1 MNLFNLFGTGN
12 DLNTG
17 SFVTLNGK
25 EWRESIT
32 DFRKAF
38 SEANDIG
45 VTKIGTLFS
54 WLTGNFNN
62 DYDFVKDLDADTEA
76 LKKFKDAYTNESS
89 LTFKKKNESF
99 DATLKNS
106 SVILQDF
113 VNHTDDASISVKN
126 FFSSVTGA
134 GKLTNALKGIG
145 LQMLTTAAQAAAI
158 WAITEGFKRLVNWV
172 DKLYRSGEIAK
183 EKMEKSKKTYQDT
196 TDEIKSL
203 NDELE
208 ENKKRIAEINGQDVI
223 TYTDKQ
229 ELEKLETANTRLKR
243 QIELKEHL
251 AKIEAKDAANKTVKS
266 FKENYGFDYFGEG
279 FDFDKK
285 GPTDFINYKG
295 LFDSIHPDE
304 FGDKILERSNDI
316 REYSAAIDYLND
328 KIDKYDQMAAVAAT
342 PDEEQTWLKQAE
354 LYQTQLEKINQG
366 ILDQADDLETYK
378 ETLDLVGFDNLTST
392 QKKIYNQIESALKY
406 DYMKADPASWFEQNF
421 NDSKYAD
428 VVSKLKEDPEGAG
441 KALIALNTQAE
452 NSGKSLGEMLDI
464 AKEFFGVT
472 SEFDDYS
479 QALKDAKDKAD
490 AAGVSLGA
498 LFNIAD
504 NESFRNLFS
513 SGIDLD
519 LLAEFIKYM
528 QDAGFAVDDVITEL
542 KTFNKAGVEANSVTI
557 DADTAV
563 KNVTTTISAV
573 TAALQAQTT
582 GVGVTAENFKALTD
596 ADKDYADCLEYVN
609 GTMQINTEKAK
620 KLTDNKI
627 EEAKATVRVARS
639 QAQLKYAENK
649 QELSRLNDAL
659 KKNND
664 LSEEQQSTLK
674 EAISNR
680 EQENKKLREQCQNY
694 EVLYSQLVQ
703 VSGAYQ
709 DWLNAQNATEA
720 GTMYDDAIKAY
731 DAIKDALES
740 GKIGTQK
747 YNAAVEF
754 LVPKSVDENA
764 VQQYVDTLKKYLTD
778 DSKGITNFLNDAVK
792 AGLMEED
799 SSGYVAIA
807 GKKTIDDFCDALKL
821 TPDMVRAI
829 FGELQEYGF
838 DFNWDDAFFGETLT
852 SLEMQADELQEKMD
866 SVKPDSDSY
875 KEWNDQLKEVNEK
888 IENIKGNIDNTDV
901 DALVDAYEKAK
912 DAVDQMNSQ
921 GDTFDGQADELQSA
935 LDKAADNLNKN
946 GRVQLWIDASE
957 AEKTVDDLTQRFN
970 SGDFS
975 VATELETAQDKL
987 ADLNTQKEKLG
998 APTEVEIQVYAQGL
1012 EDAGKSTEEITQ
1024 TLKDAKILNVE
1035 TDDSE
1040 DKLSQTKDTVTDIA
1054 NMLLTPYTLDLNTTE
1069 ALGKLGTVRDLMNQI
1084 SETTITAPVPSV
1096 PKSYAERITTGTPG
1110 IGSANAAGTNGGLAR
1125 AERALV
1131 GELGYEVVVN
1141 PHSGKWYTVGEH
1153 GAEFVN
1159 LPKDAIVFD
1168 HQKSEELLKNG
1179 FVGARGMAMA
1189 EGNAY
1194 DQGVGT
1200 ITGGGYIPK
1209 NNPATSTTF
1218 QKNAKAAAATATA
1231 TEAAQKNLERI
1242 EAEAD
1247 AVKEAYEAQKKALE
1261 KQKKELESIKDSLES
1276 EQKILDGIV
1285 KTVTARIDKEIDR
1298 LEHQWDDL
1306 KEQLEDEKNN
1316 LDAAMNGATYLIEKR
1331 TKALQK
1337 EQEALDDSYQ
1347 PRIDALQDELD
1358 KLNETNDA
1366 QEKAIELARKKAA
1379 MDAAKANRS
1388 VRVYRE
1394 GKGFVWEADE
1404 SEVKSTEEDYNDAL
1418 RQKEQEDAQKALEDQ
1433 KAALEKEL
1441 EDKKQELQ
1449 DKIDAYD
1456 EYKDKLS
1463 EGQNEY
1469 TNSKNVAILRQLY
1482 GANADQMILNMDQA
1496 MIDKITTDYM
1506 NNMSNT
1512 DHVENQIKE
1521 NQKLIDQLEDYKS
1534 KWEEVADAYE
1544 TEQNRI
1550 NTVARLGADWEE
1562 KILGQ
1567 RTDVLDDFKNHYI
1580 DILRQI
1586 EEKTAEIN
1594 DLSLKIEVVE
1604 EEYQTKSDELDKEK
1618 KAAQAEVKTTKSSS
1632 TSSHATGIMN
1642 VAAFERARVDE
1653 AGPEIVVRQPEAG
1666 RYTSLEVGD
1675 GVAPGNLTRRLFSA
1689 AINPEA
1695 FVESAILK
1703 RMGNV
1708 NAELASAGSSGVH
1721 IGDIN
1726 IVMNGV
1732 NDVENFGRI
1741 LHQNISSIMAQE
1753 FSKR

>member
-1 MNLFNLFGTGN
+1 
-12 DLNTG
+12 
-17 SFVTLNGK
+17 
-25 EWRESIT
+25 
-32 DFRKAF
+32 
-38 SEANDIG
+38 
-45 VTKIGTLFS
+45 
-54 WLTGNFNN
+54 
-62 DYDFVKDLDADTEA
+62 
-76 LKKFKDAYTNESS
+76 
-89 LTFKKKNESF
+89 
-99 DATLKNS
+99 
-106 SVILQDF
+106 
-113 VNHTDDASISVKN
+113 
-126 FFSSVTGA
+126 
-134 GKLTNALKGIG
+134 
-145 LQMLTTAAQAAAI
+145 
-158 WAITEGFKRLVNWV
+158 
-172 DKLYRSGEIAK
+172 
-183 EKMEKSKKTYQDT
+183 
-196 TDEIKSL
+196 
-203 NDELE
+203 
-208 ENKKRIAEINGQDVI
+208 
-223 TYTDKQ
+223 
-229 ELEKLETANTRLKR
+229 
-243 QIELKEHL
+243 
-251 AKIEAKDAANKTVKS
+251 
-266 FKENYGFDYFGEG
+266 
-279 FDFDKK
+279 
-285 GPTDFINYKG
+285 
-295 LFDSIHPDE
+295 
-304 FGDKILERSNDI
+304 
-316 REYSAAIDYLND
+316 
-328 KIDKYDQMAAVAAT
+328 
-342 PDEEQTWLKQAE
+342 
-354 LYQTQLEKINQG
+354 
-366 ILDQADDLETYK
+366 
-378 ETLDLVGFDNLTST
+378 
-392 QKKIYNQIESALKY
+392 
-406 DYMKADPASWFEQNF
+406 
-421 NDSKYAD
+421 
-428 VVSKLKEDPEGAG
+428 
-441 KALIALNTQAE
+441 
-452 NSGKSLGEMLDI
+452 
-464 AKEFFGVT
+464 
-472 SEFDDYS
+472 
-479 QALKDAKDKAD
+479 
-490 AAGVSLGA
+490 
-498 LFNIAD
+498 
-504 NESFRNLFS
+504 
-513 SGIDLD
+513 
-519 LLAEFIKYM
+519 
-528 QDAGFAVDDVITEL
+528 
-542 KTFNKAGVEANSVTI
+542 
-557 DADTAV
+557 
-563 KNVTTTISAV
+563 
-573 TAALQAQTT
+573 
-582 GVGVTAENFKALTD
+582 
-596 ADKDYADCLEYVN
+596 
-609 GTMQINTEKAK
+609 MQINTEKAK
-620 KLTDNKI
+620 KLTDKKI

-649 QELSRLNDAL
+649 QELSRLNDEL
-659 KKNND
+659 KKNNN

-694 EVLYSQLVQ
+694 EVLYSQLMQ
-703 VSGAYQ
+703 ASGAYQ

-720 GTMYDDAIKAY
+720 GTMYNDAIKAY

-747 YNAAVEF
+747 YKAAVEF

-778 DSKGITNFLNDAVK
+778 DSKGVTNFLNDAVK

-807 GKKTIDDFCDALKL
+807 GKKTIQDFCDAMKL
-821 TPDMVRAI
+821 TPEMVRAI

-838 DFNWDDAFFGETLT
+838 DWEWDDAFFGETLT
-852 SLEMQADELQEKMD
+852 SLEMQADELKEKLAD
-866 SVKPDSDSY
+866 ANLDPTSAEKY
-875 KEWNDQLKEVNEK
+875 KEQLAEINTQIDEAKNNINDTNISALIDQYTEAAQTYGNLLDQQGTISEQQLKTAE
-888 IENIKGNIDNTDV
+888 
-901 DALVDAYEKAK
+901 DAFNK
-912 DAVDQMNSQ
+912 S
-921 GDTFDGQADELQSA
+921 
-935 LDKAADNLNKN
+935 ADNLNKN

-957 AEKTVDDLTQRFN
+957 AEKTVNDLTQRFN

-1024 TLKDAKILNVE
+1024 TLKDAKILNVK

-1069 ALGKLGTVRDLMNQI
+1069 ALTKLGTVAELMNQI
-1084 SETTITAPVPSV
+1084 SETTITVPTPNIST
-1096 PKSYAERITTGTPG
+1096 PSSSQPYKPGKSYAERNGAGSTG
-1110 IGSANAAGTNGGLAR
+1110 ISAAHAAGTNGGLAR

-1194 DQGVGT
+1194 PGGSDTVR
-1200 ITGGGYIPK
+1200 GGGNKPE
-1209 NNPATSTTF
+1209 NNPVTSTTF

-1276 EQKILDGIV
+1276 EQKTLDGIV
-1285 KTVTARIDKEIDR
+1285 KTITARIDKEIDR

-1418 RQKEQEDAQKALEDQ
+1418 RQKEHEDAQKALEDQ

-1675 GVAPGNLTRRLFSA
+1675 GVVPGNLTRRLFSA

-1741 LHQNISSIMAQE
+1741 LHQNIGSIMAQE